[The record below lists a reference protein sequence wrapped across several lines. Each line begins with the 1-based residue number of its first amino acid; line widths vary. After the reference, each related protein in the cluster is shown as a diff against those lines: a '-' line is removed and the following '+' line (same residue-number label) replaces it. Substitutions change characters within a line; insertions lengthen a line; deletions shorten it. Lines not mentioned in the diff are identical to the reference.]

1 MSCLVDFPEGEAD
14 RVESTI
20 EPPADGSLAS
30 IEGEQGSSE
39 RTDAGSVN
47 EALAAEETADRSA
60 PKKRAGKAPAKSG
73 AKAKQTPPAVDQED
87 QLALEAEVP
96 TISPGDLIEGK
107 VVELHADHALVDV
120 GYKSEGYLP
129 LDEITHQP
137 IAHPKDALKVGDLIQ
152 VLVLR
157 NDGEED
163 VLRLSKRRAD
173 ERAVY
178 EQLQDAMAQKTILE
192 AAVTEVVKGGL
203 VVDVGVR
210 GFIPASQVDRGF
222 VEDLSGYAGQT
233 LRLQVIEVDRRKRR
247 VILSHR
253 KVVEAERAQVKGQL
267 WDTLAEGQRLS
278 GRVKSLTDFGAFID
292 LGGVDGLLHISEMSW
307 SRVRHPSEV
316 LKEGETVEVLVLRL
330 DRAKGRVSLGL
341 KQVQANPWQDIDRR
355 FPEGSI
361 VKGEV
366 ARLTPFGAFISL
378 EPGVDG
384 LVHISHL
391 SDEKIERPE
400 QAVSIGD
407 QIRVK
412 VLRVD
417 PDLQRISLSLKEV
430 RGSASP
436 VGASRTAGEPSATIA
451 DLLDDATKKSL
462 ESDEEP
468 T

>member
-1 MSCLVDFPEGEAD
+1 
-14 RVESTI
+14 VESTN
-20 EPPADGSLAS
+20 EPPVDGTLPLGPDEKAIDQTPESA
-30 IEGEQGSSE
+30 SSE
-39 RTDAGSVN
+39 ASVP
-47 EALAAEETADRSA
+47 EAVSTK
-60 PKKRAGKAPAKSG
+60 PAPAKKKASRAA
-73 AKAKQTPPAVDQED
+73 AKDAVAPESEPMAADLEVQS
-87 QLALEAEVP
+87 ALDAEVP
-96 TISPGDLIEGK
+96 TIQPGDLVEGK

-120 GYKSEGYLP
+120 GYKSEGFLP
-129 LDEITHQP
+129 LDEISHQP
-137 IAHPKDALKVGDLIQ
+137 ITHPKEALAVGDVIQ

-178 EQLQDAMAQKTILE
+178 EQLQEAMAAKTILE
-192 AAVTEVVKGGL
+192 APVTEVVKGGL
-203 VVDVGVR
+203 VVNVGIR
-210 GFIPASQVDRGF
+210 GFVPASQVERGF
-222 VEDLSGYAGQT
+222 IEDLSGYDGQT
-233 LRLQVIEVDRRKRR
+233 LRLQVIEVDRRRRR

-253 KVVEAERAQVKGQL
+253 KVVEAERAQVKGKL

-316 LKEGETVEVLVLRL
+316 LKEGETVEVAVLRL
-330 DRAKGRVSLGL
+330 DREKGRVSLGL

-391 SDEKIERPE
+391 SDERIERPDE
-400 QAVSIGD
+400 VVKIGD

-430 RGSASP
+430 AGPGVATVS
-436 VGASRTAGEPSATIA
+436 SRSAGESKATIA
-451 DLLDDATKKSL
+451 DLLDEETKQTL
-462 ESDEEP
+462 ESGEDAD
-468 T
+468 

>member
-1 MSCLVDFPEGEAD
+1 MESTNEPPVDGMLPAGDDEKEMEQKPEPGSAEAAANEAAPAEPVPAKKRTSKAAAKATAAAEPEAAGAD
-14 RVESTI
+14 RQ
-20 EPPADGSLAS
+20 
-30 IEGEQGSSE
+30 EQSAL
-39 RTDAGSVN
+39 DA
-47 EALAAEETADRSA
+47 EL
-60 PKKRAGKAPAKSG
+60 
-73 AKAKQTPPAVDQED
+73 
-87 QLALEAEVP
+87 P
-96 TISPGDLIEGK
+96 TIQPGDLVEGK

-120 GYKSEGYLP
+120 GYKSEGFLP
-129 LDEITHQP
+129 LDEISHQP
-137 IAHPKDALKVGDLIQ
+137 ITHPKEALAVGDVIQ

-178 EQLQDAMAQKTILE
+178 EQLQEAMAAKTVLE
-192 AAVTEVVKGGL
+192 APVTEVVKGGL
-203 VVDVGVR
+203 VVNVGIR
-210 GFIPASQVDRGF
+210 GFVPASQVERGF
-222 VEDLSGYAGQT
+222 IEDLSAYAGQT
-233 LRLQVIEVDRRKRR
+233 LRLQVIEVDRRRRR

-253 KVVEAERAQVKGQL
+253 KVVEAERSQVKGQL

-316 LKEGETVEVLVLRL
+316 LKEGETVEVAVLRL
-330 DRAKGRVSLGL
+330 DREKGRVSLGL

-391 SDEKIERPE
+391 SDERIERPDE
-400 QAVSIGD
+400 VVKIGD

-430 RGSASP
+430 AGPGVATVS
-436 VGASRTAGEPSATIA
+436 SRSAGESKATIA
-451 DLLDDATKKSL
+451 DLLDEETKQTL
-462 ESDEEP
+462 ESGEDAD
-468 T
+468 

>member
-20 EPPADGSLAS
+20 EPPADGSLPS

-39 RTDAGSVN
+39 RTDAGTVN

-60 PKKRAGKAPAKSG
+60 PKKRTGKASAKSG
-73 AKAKQTPPAVDQED
+73 AKAKQTPPAGDQED
-87 QLALEAEVP
+87 QLALGAEVP

-430 RGSASP
+430 RASASP

>member
-39 RTDAGSVN
+39 RTDAGTVN

-60 PKKRAGKAPAKSG
+60 PKKRTGKASAKSG

>member
-1 MSCLVDFPEGEAD
+1 MESTNEPPVDGMLPAGDDEKEMEQKPEPGSAEAAANEAAPAEPVPAKKRTSKAAAKATAAAEPEAAGAD
-14 RVESTI
+14 RQ
-20 EPPADGSLAS
+20 
-30 IEGEQGSSE
+30 EQSAL
-39 RTDAGSVN
+39 DA
-47 EALAAEETADRSA
+47 EL
-60 PKKRAGKAPAKSG
+60 
-73 AKAKQTPPAVDQED
+73 
-87 QLALEAEVP
+87 P
-96 TISPGDLIEGK
+96 TIQPGDLVEGK

-120 GYKSEGYLP
+120 GYKSDGFLP
-129 LDEITHQP
+129 LDEISHQP
-137 IAHPKDALKVGDLIQ
+137 ITHPKEALAVGDVIQ

-178 EQLQDAMAQKTILE
+178 EQLQEAMAAKTVLE
-192 AAVTEVVKGGL
+192 APVTEVVKGGL
-203 VVDVGVR
+203 VVNVGIR
-210 GFIPASQVDRGF
+210 GFVPASQVERGF
-222 VEDLSGYAGQT
+222 IEDLSAYAGQT
-233 LRLQVIEVDRRKRR
+233 LRLQVIEVDRRRRR

-253 KVVEAERAQVKGQL
+253 KVVEAERSQVKGQL

-307 SRVRHPSEV
+307 SRVRHPSAV
-316 LKEGETVEVLVLRL
+316 LKEGETVEVAVLRL
-330 DRAKGRVSLGL
+330 DREKGRVSLGL

-391 SDEKIERPE
+391 SDERIERPDE
-400 QAVSIGD
+400 VVKIGD

-430 RGSASP
+430 AGPGVATVS
-436 VGASRTAGEPSATIA
+436 SRSAGESKATIA
-451 DLLDDATKKSL
+451 DML
-462 ESDEEP
+462 DEE
-468 T
+468 TKQSLGSGEDAE

>member
-39 RTDAGSVN
+39 RTDAGTVN

-60 PKKRAGKAPAKSG
+60 PKKRTGKASAKSG
-73 AKAKQTPPAVDQED
+73 AKAKQTPPAVGQED

-430 RGSASP
+430 RASASP
-436 VGASRTAGEPSATIA
+436 VGASRTAGEPAATIA
-451 DLLDDATKKSL
+451 DLLDDPTKKSL

>member
-1 MSCLVDFPEGEAD
+1 M
-14 RVESTI
+14 ESTNESPVDGTLPLGPDEKAI
-20 EPPADGSLAS
+20 EQTPESA
-30 IEGEQGSSE
+30 SSE
-39 RTDAGSVN
+39 ASVP
-47 EALAAEETADRSA
+47 EAVSTK
-60 PKKRAGKAPAKSG
+60 PAPAKKKASKAA
-73 AKAKQTPPAVDQED
+73 AKDAVAPESEPVAADLEVQS
-87 QLALEAEVP
+87 ALDAEVP
-96 TISPGDLIEGK
+96 TIQPGDLVEGK

-120 GYKSEGYLP
+120 GYKSEGFLP
-129 LDEITHQP
+129 LDEISHQP
-137 IAHPKDALKVGDLIQ
+137 ITHPKEALAVGDVIQ

-178 EQLQDAMAQKTILE
+178 EQLQEAMAAKTILE
-192 AAVTEVVKGGL
+192 APVTEVVKGGL
-203 VVDVGVR
+203 VVNVGIR
-210 GFIPASQVDRGF
+210 GFVPASQVERGF
-222 VEDLSGYAGQT
+222 IEDLSGYAGQT

-253 KVVEAERAQVKGQL
+253 KVVEAERAQVKGKL

-316 LKEGETVEVLVLRL
+316 LKEGETVEVAVLRL
-330 DRAKGRVSLGL
+330 DREKGRVSLGL
-341 KQVQANPWQDIDRR
+341 KQVHANPWQDIDRR

-391 SDEKIERPE
+391 SDERIERPDE
-400 QAVSIGD
+400 VVKIGD

-430 RGSASP
+430 AGPGVATVS
-436 VGASRTAGEPSATIA
+436 SRSAGESKATIA
-451 DLLDDATKKSL
+451 DLLDEETKQTL
-462 ESDEEP
+462 ESGEDAD
-468 T
+468 

>member
-1 MSCLVDFPEGEAD
+1 MESTNEPPVDGILPAGDDEKEMEQKPEPGSAEAAANEAAPAEPVPAKKRTSKAAAKATAAAEPEAAAAD
-14 RVESTI
+14 RQ
-20 EPPADGSLAS
+20 
-30 IEGEQGSSE
+30 EQS
-39 RTDAGSVN
+39 
-47 EALAAEETADRSA
+47 ALD
-60 PKKRAGKAPAKSG
+60 
-73 AKAKQTPPAVDQED
+73 
-87 QLALEAEVP
+87 AEVP
-96 TISPGDLIEGK
+96 TIQPGDLVEGK
-107 VVELHADHALVDV
+107 VVELHAAHALVDV
-120 GYKSEGYLP
+120 GYKSEGFLP
-129 LDEITHQP
+129 LDEISHQP
-137 IAHPKDALKVGDLIQ
+137 ITHPKEALAVGDVIQ

-178 EQLQDAMAQKTILE
+178 EQLQEAMAAKTILE
-192 AAVTEVVKGGL
+192 APVTEVVKGGL
-203 VVDVGVR
+203 VVNVGIR
-210 GFIPASQVDRGF
+210 GFVPASQVERGF
-222 VEDLSGYAGQT
+222 IEDLSAYAGQT
-233 LRLQVIEVDRRKRR
+233 LRLQVIEVDRRRRR

-253 KVVEAERAQVKGQL
+253 KVVEAERSQVKGQL

-316 LKEGETVEVLVLRL
+316 LKEGETVEVAVLRL
-330 DRAKGRVSLGL
+330 DREKGRVSLGL

-391 SDEKIERPE
+391 SDERIERPDE
-400 QAVSIGD
+400 VVKIGD

-430 RGSASP
+430 AGPGVATVS
-436 VGASRTAGEPSATIA
+436 SRSAGESKATIA
-451 DLLDDATKKSL
+451 DML
-462 ESDEEP
+462 DEE
-468 T
+468 TKQSLGSGEDAE